1 MKIISIFQECEI
13 ALKEAI
19 RILYEN
25 RPNYFL
31 LFLSR
36 AEYFPQGEHITGFSP
51 YLIDYIPDMYN
62 NFYQRK
68 YVVDY
73 LRRNYSKEGFSYQ
86 GEKDVNDLITEMLIY
101 SHIWEDVGFLKL
113 LLRLSELLDQ
123 KDYAWSIEEID
134 YHNNLSKIVNE
145 RIIQSLR
152 NQELKLYKMIE
163 KAYSNH
169 IRDAFAHSMYSIDFE
184 NRRMHIWGGRTIEK
198 KWEETISF
206 DAFQEK
212 FLITIKIWNLLFGL
226 VDDYR
231 MCVAK
236 EGWRCEIVL
245 PASKTLYLNAEIHK
259 YRGEASFYGI
269 VLKTDNK

>member
-1 MKIISIFQECEI
+1 MKIASIFQECEI
-13 ALKEAI
+13 ALKEVI
-19 RILYEN
+19 RILYEE
-25 RPNYFL
+25 RPDYFL

-36 AEYFPQGEHITGFSP
+36 AEYFPQNENVSGLAP
-51 YLIDYIPDMYN
+51 YLIDYTPDMYN
-62 NFYQRK
+62 NKYQRK
-68 YVVDY
+68 FVVDY
-73 LRRNYSKEGFSYQ
+73 LQCNYSQEGFSYQ
-86 GEKDVNDLITEMLIY
+86 EKKDVNDLITEMLIY

-123 KDYAWSIEEID
+123 KDYAWSIEDID
-134 YHNNLSKIVNE
+134 YHKKLHTVVNE
-145 RIIQSLR
+145 RIIKSLKNR
-152 NQELKLYKMIE
+152 NLKLYEVIE
-163 KAYSNH
+163 IAYSTH

-184 NRRMHIWGGRTIEK
+184 NRRMHIWGGRTVEK

-212 FLITIKIWNLLFGL
+212 FLITTKIWNLLFGS
-226 VDDYR
+226 VDDCR

-245 PASKTLYLNAEIHK
+245 PAGKTLYLNAEIHK